1 MRLVRRPRCCGGA
14 TYWAGT
20 GQCRTLK
27 SATRSDTLLGVA
39 AGMRDKRRRP
49 NSFDIAHLAG
59 VSQST
64 VSRALR
70 DDPMVSE
77 CTRKRILELARE
89 LNYHVDKNASS
100 LRLKHSGTIALLFF
114 EDPTADDSAINPF
127 FHSML
132 GSIIRASSRRGYDL
146 LVSFQDLL
154 RDWHADYE
162 DSRKADGIILL
173 GYGDYVVHRSR
184 LEALIAQGA
193 HIVRWG
199 PVLEGQRGPSIGC
212 DNVYGGRLATEHLLA
227 LGRRRIAFLGD
238 IAPSAPEMSERYRGY
253 RSALAEAGLAPEPQL
268 QVGAVSTEAAG
279 YEATQEL
286 LRRGTPFDAV
296 FGASDLIAIGA
307 LTALAG
313 AGRRV
318 PEEVAVVGFDGIPIG
333 ASTRPALTTI
343 AQDTKRA
350 GELLVTTLLALVE
363 GRAAEC
369 VTLPPRL
376 VVRESCGAPVTAS
389 LP

>member
-1 MRLVRRPRCCGGA
+1 
-14 TYWAGT
+14 
-20 GQCRTLK
+20 
-27 SATRSDTLLGVA
+27 
-39 AGMRDKRRRP
+39 MRDQRRRP
-49 NSFDIAHLAG
+49 NSLDIAHLAG

-70 DDPMVSE
+70 ADPMVSA
-77 CTRKRILELARE
+77 CTRERVLEVARQ
-89 LNYHVDKNASS
+89 LNYHVDKNASN
-100 LRLKHSGTIALLFF
+100 LRMRHSGTLALLFF

-132 GSIIRASSRRGYDL
+132 GSIIRACSLHGYDL

-162 DSRKADGIILL
+162 DSHKADGIILL

-184 LEALIAQGA
+184 LQPLIERGA
-193 HIVRWG
+193 HLVRWG
-199 PVLEGQRGPSIGC
+199 PVLADQPGVSIGC
-212 DNVYGGRLATEHLLA
+212 DNVFGGRLAAAHLLA

-238 IAPSAPEMSERYRGY
+238 VAPSSPEMMERYRGY
-253 RSALAEAGLAPEPQL
+253 RAALLDAGAEPDPRL
-268 QVGAVSTEAAG
+268 QVNAISTEASG
-279 YEATQEL
+279 YEAMLAL
-286 LRRGTPFDAV
+286 LERGVPFDAV

-307 LTALAG
+307 LTALAS

-318 PEEVAVVGFDGIPIG
+318 PDDVAVVGFDGIPM
-333 ASTRPALTTI
+333 AAFTRPALTTV

-350 GELLVTTLLALVE
+350 GDLLVQTLIHLIGAMP
-363 GRAAEC
+363 AEC

-376 VVRESCGAPVTAS
+376 VVRGSCGTAPAEGCA
-389 LP
+389 

>member
-1 MRLVRRPRCCGGA
+1 ML
-14 TYWAGT
+14 
-20 GQCRTLK
+20 
-27 SATRSDTLLGVA
+27 
-39 AGMRDKRRRP
+39 DKRRRP

-77 CTRKRILELARE
+77 CTRKRIFELARE
-89 LNYHVDKNASS
+89 LKYHVDKNASS
-100 LRLKHSGTIALLFF
+100 LRLKHSGTLALLFF

-154 RDWHADYE
+154 QDWHADYE
-162 DSRKADGIILL
+162 DSHKADGIILL
-173 GYGDYVVHRSR
+173 GYGDYVVHRSH

-199 PVLEGQRGPSIGC
+199 PVLENQPGTSIGC
-212 DNVYGGRLATEHLLA
+212 DNVNGGRLATEHLLWCM
-227 LGRRRIAFLGD
+227 RRNIAFLGD

-253 RSALAEAGLAPEPQL
+253 RAALAAAGIEPDPAL

-286 LRRGTPFDAV
+286 LRRGTRVDAL

-307 LTALAG
+307 LSALAA
-313 AGRRV
+313 AGLRV
-318 PEEVAVVGFDGIPIG
+318 PEDIAVLGFDGIPIG

-343 AQDTKRA
+343 AQDTKHA
-350 GELLVTTLLALVE
+350 GDLLVTTLLALIG
-363 GRAAEC
+363 GRPAEC
-369 VTLPPRL
+369 VTLAPRL
-376 VVRESCGAPVTAS
+376 IVRESCGSPSSALS
-389 LP
+389 R